1 MKPGI
6 LEHLYFNV
14 PFHENRFIDGYNL
27 KYLKKGKLEKY
38 DL

>member
-6 LEHLYFNV
+6 FKHLYFNV
-14 PFHENRFIDGYNL
+14 PFRDNRFIDAYNL